1 MKRLARTTVLALF
14 AVVALSGCIRY
25 NVDMTL
31 SEDDTAS
38 GTIVIAVQKG
48 VGEQMGVAND
58 QEALAQL
65 FGESPFGANFTP
77 KEYAEGDWV
86 GQSYTFDAV
95 PIADLTDLAS
105 LFTVTRDGD
114 VFSVDGSGAPVTADE
129 QSQLPPGAES
139 KLSITFPGDVIEH
152 NGTLEGKTVT
162 WDLFTMTDPVHATAG
177 ATASGSGSSF
187 PLWLLIGGGTA
198 LVALMGAAVVV
209 ILMRRR
215 RGTSAPGNPAPVN
228 PEPFDDSTPPG
239 PSDAA
244 SIAPVAIDTPAP
256 PAPPAPSATTPP
268 PPPPAPPVPLTPAV
282 APKKPAATRK
292 PAAAPTTPAP
302 TTPAPTK
309 PATTAPK
316 ARAPRVA
323 KPKVDPTADGD
334 VTE

>member
-177 ATASGSGSSF
+177 ATASGSGSAF
-187 PLWLLIGGGTA
+187 PLWLLIGGGIA
-198 LVALMGAAVVV
+198 LVALIGAAVVV

-215 RGTSAPGNPAPVN
+215 RGTSAPVNPAPVN
-228 PEPFDDSTPPG
+228 PEPFDASTPPA
-239 PSDAA
+239 PSEAS
-244 SIAPVAIDTPAP
+244 SIAPVAIDAPAP
-256 PAPPAPSATTPP
+256 PAPPAPSAPAVIPPP
-268 PPPPAPPVPLTPAV
+268 PPPPAPPAPLTPAV
-282 APKKPAATRK
+282 APKKPAI
-292 PAAAPTTPAP
+292 
-302 TTPAPTK
+302 
-309 PATTAPK
+309 TAPK
-316 ARAPRVA
+316 ARAPRAA
-323 KPKVDPTADGD
+323 KPKAHPTADGE

>member
-1 MKRLARTTVLALF
+1 MKRLARSTALALF

-95 PIADLTDLAS
+95 PITDLADLAS

-114 VFSVDGSGAPVTADE
+114 AFSVDGSGAPVTADE

-162 WDLFTMTDPVHATAG
+162 WDLFTMTDSVHATAG
-177 ATASGSGSSF
+177 ATGSGSGPAF

-198 LVALMGAAVVV
+198 LVALIAAAVLV
-209 ILMRRR
+209 IVMRRR
-215 RGTSAPGNPAPVN
+215 GGTSAPVNPAP
-228 PEPFDDSTPPG
+228 FDDATPPA
-239 PSDAA
+239 PFEAVA
-244 SIAPVAIDTPAP
+244 IAPVATDAPAPPAPLATP
-256 PAPPAPSATTPP
+256 PAPPAP
-268 PPPPAPPVPLTPAV
+268 
-282 APKKPAATRK
+282 RK
-292 PAAAPTTPAP
+292 PVATKSPVATPTTPAP
-302 TTPAPTK
+302 ATRP
-309 PATTAPK
+309 TTAPK

-323 KPKVDPTADGD
+323 KPKVDPTSDGA